1 MGLFF
6 SWDDRKSAANL
17 RKHGISFEE
26 AATIF
31 EDPLLITVPDPRHSN
46 GEERFFSIGQ
56 SRQDRLISVAHT
68 EAGNR
73 IRIISARKATR
84 RETKNY
90 EEGEDY

>member
-1 MGLFF
+1 MALFF
-6 SWDDRKSAANL
+6 SWDDRKSSTN
-17 RKHGISFEE
+17 RCKHGISFEE

-46 GEERFFSIGQ
+46 GEERFVSVGR

-73 IRIISARKATR
+73 ISDYQRPQGNAKRD
-84 RETKNY
+84 
-90 EEGEDY
+90 EEL

>member
-6 SWDDRKSAANL
+6 SWDDRKAAANL
-17 RKHGISFEE
+17 RKHRISFEE

-31 EDPLLITVPDPRHSN
+31 EDPLLITVPDKSHAN

-56 SRQDRLISVAHT
+56 SRRGGLIAVAHT
-68 EAGNR
+68 ETGSR

-84 RETKNY
+84 LERRTY
-90 EEGEDY
+90 EEGKEF

>member
-6 SWDDRKSAANL
+6 SWDDRKAATNV
-17 RKHGISFEE
+17 RKHGVSFEE

-31 EDPLLITVPDPRHSN
+31 KDPLLITVPDPRHSN
-46 GEERFFSIGQ
+46 GEERFFSIGR
-56 SRQDRLISVAHT
+56 SRHDQLISVAHT

-84 RETKNY
+84 KERRTY
-90 EEGEDY
+90 EEGEEF